1 MTSLPRFLQ
10 KIWEADPSDGLVW
23 LSKWDIFNAS
33 HRCLMCPADIGAFTY
48 VAPPLTTD
56 ISTLLCTDLVLPM
69 GWVNS
74 PDMLCAASG
83 TVGDNANGHLIN
95 PTSDFEIHPLTEG
108 TYYLAPSPTASAAR
122 LQYVDFYMEDLNFAT
137 QVYVGKHQQTSKLTL

>member
-1 MTSLPRFLQ
+1 
-10 KIWEADPSDGLVW
+10 
-23 LSKWDIFNAS
+23 
-33 HRCLMCPADIGAFTY
+33 
-48 VAPPLTTD
+48 
-56 ISTLLCTDLVLPM
+56 M

-83 TVGDNANGHLIN
+83 TVGDVANGHLIDPN
-95 PTSDFEIHPLTEG
+95 SDFEIHPLTEG